1 MTTTSTASGSMDT
14 AGGAITRLN
23 PADGLFLRAEHLR
36 AMEDYASD
44 LALAVGMAGG
54 PGVVHGYQV
63 SLSQDGSA
71 VQVTG
76 GLAIDPDGRP
86 LRSKSGA
93 SAPVTA
99 R

>member
-54 PGVVHGYQV
+54 PGVVHGETKKPDV
-63 SLSQDGSA
+63 SEFLA
-71 VQVTG
+71 VH
-76 GLAIDPDGRP
+76 GLFQGI
-86 LRSKSGA
+86 
-93 SAPVTA
+93 
-99 R
+99 